1 MKLGVRI
8 ETLTHSRSESESHSV
23 VSDFLWPHSL
33 IADIEKVL
41 VIWIEDRTSHNISLS
56 QNLIQNKALMLF
68 NSRKDERS
76 KENAEEKSE
85 ASRGW
90 FMKFKE
96 RSCYHNIKVQSEAAS
111 ADVEVAASYPG
122 DLAKIINEGGSWEIC
137 MQVRKQQLE
146 LDMEQQ
152 TGSK

>member
-1 MKLGVRI
+1 M
-8 ETLTHSRSESESHSV
+8 
-23 VSDFLWPHSL
+23 
-33 IADIEKVL
+33 
-41 VIWIEDRTSHNISLS
+41 IWIEDRTSHNISLS

-76 KENAEEKSE
+76 KENAEEKFE

-96 RSCYHNIKVQSEAAS
+96 RSRYHNIKVQSAAAG